1 MRQMTPYRFSNPKSE
16 IRTSK
21 SFLLALACCFLLQRA
36 DAQTPTPLSLADAVR
51 IARAGSPLGLAGQ
64 SRILAADARLR
75 ASGLLDNATITLA
88 APFGRDTSAF
98 DSPLVI
104 SQLIP
109 LGDKIRQRIHAARA
123 DFGTS
128 RYDFAGTSADLTLNA
143 QTAYFEAQRAETE
156 RILAV
161 ETLANAQAFADAA
174 QLQYTAGDVARSNVV
189 RSRIELT
196 RAQQAL
202 LTAQTDA
209 ENRLA
214 AVRSLLALPAGQTVS
229 LTDALTYTPA
239 AYNLTDLL
247 ARALRNRPELRS
259 AQQTREARLA
269 ALHLARLLNTPD
281 MIVEARHNSYR
292 IDDGNDSLR
301 VGIVIPLFDYGRNR
315 AEQKAAAAA
324 LSEQDYVTAEATRL
338 ARLDVETSYRNLEL
352 ARRAVEAFQGGR
364 LDQSKELLDMAQTGY
379 KNGANSYLELLDAQN
394 IYRSEQAEYVR
405 ALAAWNEAKATLQR
419 AVGGELP

>member
-1 MRQMTPYRFSNPKSE
+1 MTKFCGSIPN
-16 IRTSK
+16 SK
-21 SFLLALACCFLLQRA
+21 LQNSKLPLIALALTLLSKGA
-36 DAQTPTPLSLADAVR
+36 PAQTPMPLSLADAAR

-64 SRILAADARLR
+64 QRILAAGSRLR

-88 APFGRDTSAF
+88 APFGRDTTQL
-98 DSPLVI
+98 DSPLII

-128 RYDFAGTSADLTLNA
+128 RYDFAGTAADLTLNA
-143 QTAYFEAQRAETE
+143 QMAYFEAQRAETE
-156 RILAV
+156 RKLAT

-214 AVRSLLALPAGQTVS
+214 TVRSLLALPATQSLS

-239 AYNLTDLL
+239 KYDLSTL
-247 ARALRNRPELRS
+247 QTLALRNRPELRS

-269 ALHLARLLNTPD
+269 ALHLARLLDTPD
-281 MIVEARHNSYR
+281 MFLEARHNSYR
-292 IDDGNDSLR
+292 IDAGGDSLR
-301 VGIVIPLFDYGRNR
+301 VGIILPLFDYGRNR

-324 LSEQDYVTAEATRL
+324 LSEQDYVSAEAARI
-338 ARLDVETSYRNLEL
+338 ARLEVETAYRNLEL

-405 ALAAWNEAKATLQR
+405 ALASWNEAKATLQR

>member
-1 MRQMTPYRFSNPKSE
+1 MTKFRYFIPKSKIQNPKS
-16 IRTSK
+16 
-21 SFLLALACCFLLQRA
+21 LLIALACLFIYGGA
-36 DAQTPTPLSLADAVR
+36 GAQTPTPLSLTDAIR

-64 SRILAADARLR
+64 QRVLAAGSRLR
-75 ASGLLDNATITLA
+75 GAGLFDNATLTLA
-88 APFGRDTSAF
+88 APFGRDTSQL
-98 DSPLVI
+98 DSPLII

-143 QTAYFEAQRAETE
+143 QMAYFEALRAETE
-156 RILAV
+156 RKLAL

-196 RAQQAL
+196 RAQQTL
-202 LTAQTDA
+202 LTAQTDS

-214 AVRSLLALPAGQTVS
+214 TTRSLLGLPANTPII

-239 AYNLTDLL
+239 KYDLPTL
-247 ARALRNRPELRS
+247 QILALRNRPELRS

-269 ALHLARLLNTPD
+269 ALHLARLLDTPD
-281 MIVEARHNSYR
+281 MFIEARHNSYR
-292 IDDGNDSLR
+292 IDAGGNSLR
-301 VGIVIPLFDYGRNR
+301 VGIILPLFDYGRNR

-324 LSEQDYVTAEATRL
+324 LSEQDYVAAESARI
-338 ARLDVETSYRNLEL
+338 ARLEVDTAYRNLER

-364 LDQSKELLDMAQTGY
+364 LDQSKELLEMAQTGY

-405 ALAAWNEAKATLQR
+405 AVASWNEAKATLQR

>member
-1 MRQMTPYRFSNPKSE
+1 MTHFRIPNPKSK
-16 IRTSK
+16 TLNPK
-21 SFLLALACCFLLQRA
+21 SLLPALACCFLLVRA
-36 DAQTPTPLSLADAVR
+36 NAQTPRPLSLADAVR

-64 SRILAADARLR
+64 QRVLAADSRLR

-88 APFGRDTSAF
+88 APFGRDTSPF
-98 DSPLVI
+98 ESPLLI

-123 DFGTS
+123 DYGTS
-128 RYDFAGTSADLTLNA
+128 RFDYAATTADLTLNA
-143 QTAYFEAQRAETE
+143 QMAYFEAQRAETE
-156 RILAV
+156 RRLAV
-161 ETLANAQAFADAA
+161 ETVANAQAFADAA
-174 QLQYTAGDVARSNVV
+174 QLQFTAGDVARSNVV

-196 RAQQAL
+196 RATQAL
-202 LTAQTDA
+202 QTAQTDA

-214 AVRSLLALPAGQTVS
+214 TVRSLLNFPAAQPLA
-229 LTDALTYTPA
+229 LTDTLTYAPVNYA
-239 AYNLTDLL
+239 LSDLQAL
-247 ARALRNRPELRS
+247 ALKNRPELQS

-269 ALHLARLLNTPD
+269 ALHLARLLDTPD

-292 IDDGNDSLR
+292 IDAGSDSLR
-301 VGIVIPLFDYGRNR
+301 IGLVIPLFDYGRSR

-324 LSEQDYVTAEATRL
+324 LSEQDYATAEAVRI
-338 ARLDVETSYRNLEL
+338 AKLDVETAYRNLRL
-352 ARRAVEAFQGGR
+352 ARTAVEAFQGGR

-379 KNGANSYLELLDAQN
+379 KNGANTYLELLDAQN

-405 ALAAWNEAKATLQR
+405 ALASWNEAKAALQR